1 MAQQN
6 QQVVS
11 PQQIMDAARAG
22 AELLSSNE
30 VRVPGAQMNHLL
42 LLREILVG
50 VATGRLVIG
59 VPQQQPGGKT
69 DEPTAKTEDKNQAGG
84 RAGRGSRR

>member
-1 MAQQN
+1 MQITN
-6 QQVVS
+6 EQV
-11 PQQIMDAARAG
+11 IAAARAG
-22 AELLSSNE
+22 AELLASDDA
-30 VRVPGAQMNHLL
+30 RVPAAQMNHLL

-59 VPQQQPGGKT
+59 VPQQQQQQQQQQPGG
-69 DEPTAKTEDKNQAGG
+69 AEDKNQAGG